1 MRLMYDSTRP
11 MEIPATAQMVLVY
24 VDGIYA
30 GNWAQERVHER
41 FKYAKKVT
49 CSAIGRVQAQ
59 VYDVEPDCI
68 WPMENVLDLVARDWS
83 QGLNP
88 TVYINQQN
96 HWHAAR
102 QMFQRAFQREPQ
114 WFVANYDG
122 DPKIPDGAV
131 AKQYAHP
138 ADPPGSEP
146 SGPWELP
153 FHADVSAVRDY
164 WPGVDNEEEDMPT
177 ADEVANAVVAK
188 LLDKNL
194 YLLDERPGVPEGER
208 HNTTLINALWSTWH
222 TMHFGDPVN
231 GLYPSNKDI
240 LDAVEASGVTMTPEQ
255 MEAFAVRMESVMK
268 TLIAK
273 GVASGMQTMHA
284 VFAPRPVEGT

>member
-1 MRLMYDSTRP
+1 MRLMFDSTQP
-11 MEIPATAQMVLVY
+11 MAIPATAQMVLVY

-30 GNWAQERVHER
+30 RNWATAEVQER

-49 CSAIGRVQAQ
+49 CSAVGTRQAQ
-59 VYDVEPDCI
+59 VYDVEPGCI
-68 WPMENVLDLVARDWS
+68 WPMENVLALVARDWT

-88 TVYINQQN
+88 TVYLNEQN
-96 HWHAAR
+96 HWQAAR
-102 QMFQRAFQREPQ
+102 RMFQNKFSREPQ

-122 DPKIPDGAV
+122 NPSIPNGAV

-164 WPGVDNEEEDMPT
+164 WPGVDDGEDDMPS
-177 ADEVANAVVAK
+177 AEEVANLVVSK
-188 LLDKNL
+188 LLSKDL
-194 YLLDERPGVPEGER
+194 YLLDERPGIPDGER
-208 HNTTLINALWSTWH
+208 HHTTLINAWWSTWH
-222 TMHFGDPVN
+222 TMHYGDPVN
-231 GLYPSNKDI
+231 GFFPSNKAI

-255 MEAFAVRMESVMK
+255 METFTAQMQEVMN
-268 TLIAK
+268 TLIAN
-273 GVASGMQTMHA
+273 GVAAGMQQVHA
-284 VFAPRPVEGT
+284 VFAPRPGEGT